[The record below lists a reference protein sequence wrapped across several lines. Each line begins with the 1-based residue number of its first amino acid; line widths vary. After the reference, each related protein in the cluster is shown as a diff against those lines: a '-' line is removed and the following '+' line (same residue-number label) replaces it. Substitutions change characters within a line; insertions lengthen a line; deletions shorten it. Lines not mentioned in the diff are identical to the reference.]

1 MIPHHVYY
9 QLVMLVLLWLWLML
23 PHLWPSPPGVA
34 HKIPTQSI
42 KSKRK
47 RSREPKPFAG
57 LTHKPHCALCEQQTA
72 ENAPAPPPRPDP
84 RPLTHRRPRTV
95 DTSMHF
101 CPHLHCDYGGGLRL
115 NNLRANGHPSGGQWR
130 QFHCTSCDG
139 YFPAHHGTIFHGK
152 QAAVAL
158 IVRVLACLAERA
170 GRCWG

>member
-57 LTHKPHCALCEQQTA
+57 LTQKPHCALCEAVYLPTA
-72 ENAPAPPPRPDP
+72 DKYR
-84 RPLTHRRPRTV
+84 RLTRRL
-95 DTSMHF
+95 SQ
-101 CPHLHCDYGGGLRL
+101 GQKGLE
-115 NNLRANGHPSGGQWR
+115 
-130 QFHCTSCDG
+130 
-139 YFPAHHGTIFHGK
+139 
-152 QAAVAL
+152 
-158 IVRVLACLAERA
+158 ERA
-170 GRCWG
+170 LMASQQPSEP